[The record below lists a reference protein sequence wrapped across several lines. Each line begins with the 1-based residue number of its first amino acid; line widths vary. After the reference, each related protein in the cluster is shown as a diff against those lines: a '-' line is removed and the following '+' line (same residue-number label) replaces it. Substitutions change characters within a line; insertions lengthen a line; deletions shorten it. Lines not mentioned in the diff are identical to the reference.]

1 MEKRITANIKQLIL
15 PDLSKLK
22 KSRLKASHMSHVNKI
37 ESHLYEIFSPFAEKL
52 SSGYLSF
59 TPLEIRVS
67 RFIKEG
73 KTSKE
78 ISELLHSSESV
89 IIFHRHN
96 IRKKLGLINKNIN
109 LTSYLQSLQ

>member
-22 KSRLKASHMSHVNKI
+22 KSRLKASHMSHVNNI
-37 ESHLYEIFSPFAEKL
+37 ESHLYAIFSPFAEKL

-67 RFIKEG
+67 SLIKEG
-73 KTSKE
+73 MSTKE
-78 ISELLHSSESV
+78 VAGLLHCSESV

-96 IRKKLGLINKNIN
+96 IRKKLGLIYNKIN
-109 LTSYLQSLQ
+109 LRSHLQSLQ